1 MRDSVVN
8 SSDRPYQIIERNDRP
23 QFLRKP
29 QAIAPAKLLRETSD
43 RCGKLSDSVAWRK
56 PYQDFQDFRIYRMR
70 DSVVNSSDR
79 PYQIIERNDRPQFLR
94 ETQAIAPAKLL
105 RELHKKNDPILWDGH
120 PCPSLMISGQF
131 VPHHKKFWD
140 IFLIGSL

>member
-1 MRDSVVN
+1 MANATQS
-8 SSDRPYQIIERNDRP
+8 
-23 QFLRKP
+23 
-29 QAIAPAKLLRETSD
+29 
-43 RCGKLSDSVAWRK
+43 CGKLSDSVAWRK